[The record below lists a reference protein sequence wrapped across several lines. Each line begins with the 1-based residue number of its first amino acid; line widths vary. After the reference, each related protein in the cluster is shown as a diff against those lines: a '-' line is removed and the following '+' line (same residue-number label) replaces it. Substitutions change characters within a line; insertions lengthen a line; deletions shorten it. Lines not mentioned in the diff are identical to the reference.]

1 MEAITW
7 LLIGLALLASE
18 WLGASFDG
26 LLPAAV
32 AALLISML
40 TAVLPL
46 ALWPQLLLFGLLT
59 GGLLLAIRRWSKSQK
74 ERAIAQ
80 SPAAERATVIGG
92 FDHQSSGRVRWQG
105 QSWAAELLETDG
117 GPGPRAGEEV
127 TVLRRE
133 GTRLQVL
140 SALSRRTSG

>member
-7 LLIGLALLASE
+7 LLIALALLASE

-32 AALLISML
+32 AALLISAL
-40 TAVLPL
+40 SALLPL
-46 ALWPQLLLFGLLT
+46 PLLPQLLLFGLLT
-59 GGLLLAIRRWSKSQK
+59 AGLLLAIRRWSASQR
-74 ERAIAQ
+74 ERSIPI

-92 FDHQSSGRVRWQG
+92 FEGPNGGRVRWQG
-105 QSWAAELLETDG
+105 QSWAAVNLEPEQQLL
-117 GPGPRAGEEV
+117 PGAEV
-127 TVLRRE
+127 VVMGRD

-140 SALSRRTSG
+140 ASKVEP

>member
-32 AALLISML
+32 AALLISVL
-40 TAVLPL
+40 SAVLPL

-59 GGLLLAIRRWSKSQK
+59 GGLLLAIRRWSQSQK

-92 FDHQSSGRVRWQG
+92 FEQESRGRVRWQG
-105 QSWAAELLETDG
+105 QSWAADNLEPEQRLA
-117 GPGPRAGEEV
+117 PGAVVVVMG
-127 TVLRRE
+127 RE

-140 SALSRRTSG
+140 ASKVEL

>member
-7 LLIGLALLASE
+7 LLIALALLASE
-18 WLGASFDG
+18 WLGTSFDG

-32 AALLISML
+32 AALLISVL

-46 ALWPQLLLFGLLT
+46 ALWPQLLVFALLT

-74 ERAIAQ
+74 ERSIAL

-92 FDHQSSGRVRWQG
+92 FDQASSGRVRWQG
-105 QSWAAELLETDG
+105 QSWAADNLEPEQPLT
-117 GPGPRAGEEV
+117 PGALVVVMGRD
-127 TVLRRE
+127 

-140 SALSRRTSG
+140 ASKVEP

>member
-26 LLPAAV
+26 LLPAAI
-32 AALLISML
+32 AALLISAL
-40 TAVLPL
+40 SAVLPL
-46 ALWPQLLLFGLLT
+46 PLLPQLLLFGLLT
-59 GGLLLAIRRWSKSQK
+59 ASLLLAIRRWSASQR
-74 ERAIAQ
+74 ERAIPI

-92 FDHQSSGRVRWQG
+92 FEGLRGGRVRWQG
-105 QSWAAELLETDG
+105 QSWAAVNLEPEQPLL
-117 GPGPRAGEEV
+117 PGAEV
-127 TVLRRE
+127 VVMGRD

-140 SALSRRTSG
+140 ASKVEP

>member
-7 LLIGLALLASE
+7 LLIALALLVIE
-18 WLGASFDG
+18 WLGTSFDG

-32 AALLISML
+32 AALLISVL

-92 FDHQSSGRVRWQG
+92 FDQASSCLLYTSPSPRDY
-105 QSWAAELLETDG
+105 AASRM
-117 GPGPRAGEEV
+117 PS
-127 TVLRRE
+127 
-133 GTRLQVL
+133 
-140 SALSRRTSG
+140 SA

>member
-7 LLIGLALLASE
+7 LLIALALLASE

-32 AALLISML
+32 AALLISVL

-46 ALWPQLLLFGLLT
+46 ALWPQLLLFGLLP
-59 GGLLLAIRRWSKSQK
+59 GGLLLAVRGWAKGQK
-74 ERAIAQ
+74 GGAIAQ

-92 FDHQSSGRVRWQG
+92 FYQASRGRGR
-105 QSWAAELLETDG
+105 
-117 GPGPRAGEEV
+117 RAGQGRGGGKLGPPPAPAPGAGGGGV
-127 TVLRRE
+127 GRG
-133 GTRLQVL
+133 GTR
-140 SALSRRTSG
+140 AGGGGF